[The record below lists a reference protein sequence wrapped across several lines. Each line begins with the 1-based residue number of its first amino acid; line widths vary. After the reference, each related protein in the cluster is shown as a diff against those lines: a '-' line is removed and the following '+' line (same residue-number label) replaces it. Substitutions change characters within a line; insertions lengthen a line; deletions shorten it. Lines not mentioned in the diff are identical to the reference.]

1 MVAMRMP
8 WTLWRAVLADLWRL
22 LLLSTAV
29 LVAIISF
36 IAAVRFFAD
45 GRLGPIDT
53 LRFMLLAVPP
63 MMAYALP
70 FAASFA
76 ATLAYHRLA
85 SDNELTAAYA
95 GGIPHRAVLAPA
107 LATGL
112 VLAGGLLVLNEQVI
126 PRFLRSMEQMVTRD
140 MTKLLVGSIERGDSI
155 QIDNLIVH
163 ADSVM
168 PLDPARNPRVAE
180 AGVIEWLI
188 FERFVALEF
197 GDDGQVI
204 SENLARRAELVLY
217 PAPEDNPDVA
227 ARAWLV
233 LEDGVR
239 QSPDGDFFWRGAQT
253 ELGPFDVPDAFN
265 DNPKF
270 LTFGQL
276 AALRHHP
283 DRMNFIDQRRR
294 TLARHMAI
302 QDTRTTVQQRL
313 DRDGRAEFTYPGG
326 RTLTL
331 FARALRDNGRG
342 EWHALHEPD
351 AEPGDGPVIV
361 EIRNPAA
368 DGAARVERRS
378 ARVARLRPEA
388 VAGIRQTAGSDTGL
402 TLRLELT
409 EVSRDAGENGALGDR
424 SELVYDGLR
433 AADDPLDT
441 LLEQPSAS
449 LVALARERDGG
460 EPHPYLAPYVHD
472 LERALLRLDREITSK
487 QHERWA
493 MAASV
498 LVMIACGSVV
508 AMLLAQT
515 LPLPVYL
522 TTFFP
527 ALAAYLTISTGQ
539 RMVHNNGPVWIT
551 LIWLGIVALAALA
564 AIAFARLRRH

>member
-1 MVAMRMP
+1 MRIP
-8 WTLWRAVLADLWRL
+8 WTLWRAVCTDLWRL
-22 LLLSTAV
+22 LLLSTGV
-29 LVAIISF
+29 LVAVISF
-36 IAAVRFFAD
+36 VAAVRFFAD

-53 LRFMLLAVPP
+53 LRFMLLAIPP

-76 ATLAYHRLA
+76 ATLAYHRMA

-95 GGIPHRAVLAPA
+95 GGVPHRAVLAPA
-107 LATGL
+107 FATGL
-112 VLAGGLLVLNEQVI
+112 LLAAGLLALNEQVI

-140 MTKLLVGSIERGDSI
+140 MTKLLVGSIDRGDSI
-155 QIDNLIVH
+155 QIDNLIVQ

-168 PLDPARNPRVAE
+168 PLDVGRNPRLAE

-188 FERFVALEF
+188 FDRFVALEF
-197 GDDGQVI
+197 GSDGQVV
-204 SENLARRAELVLY
+204 SEALARRAQLVLY

-270 LTFGQL
+270 LTFGEL

-294 TLARHMAI
+294 TLARHIAI
-302 QDTRTTVQQRL
+302 QDMRTAIHQQL
-313 DRDGRAEFTYPGG
+313 AAQGRTDFALPGD

-342 EWHALHEPD
+342 EWDALHEPD
-351 AEPGDGPVIV
+351 AEPGDAPIRI
-361 EIRNPAA
+361 EIRERTP
-368 DGAARVERRS
+368 DGRERVERRS
-378 ARVARLRPEA
+378 ARGARLRPEA
-388 VAGIRQTAGSDTGL
+388 VAGLRQSAGPDRAL

-409 EVSRDAGENGALGDR
+409 EVSRSASDVPALGDR
-424 SELVYDGLR
+424 SELVYDALR
-433 AADDPLDT
+433 AEADPLHA
-441 LLEQPSAS
+441 LLEQTSPS
-449 LVALARERDGG
+449 LVALARERGGG
-460 EPHPYLAPYVHD
+460 EPHAYLAAYVHD

-508 AMLLAQT
+508 AMLFAQT

-522 TTFFP
+522 ATFFP

-539 RMVHNNGPVWIT
+539 RMVHNAGPAWIA
-551 LIWLGIVALAALA
+551 LLWAGIVALGALA